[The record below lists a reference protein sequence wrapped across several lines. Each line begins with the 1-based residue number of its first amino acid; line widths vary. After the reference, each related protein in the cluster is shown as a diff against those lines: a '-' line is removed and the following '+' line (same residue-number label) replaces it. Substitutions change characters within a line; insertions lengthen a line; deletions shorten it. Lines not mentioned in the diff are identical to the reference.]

1 MNCEGGLLMT
11 KQEFLKR
18 YKDENL
24 TIGAEYMMILDKIS
38 DASLVVGC
46 AYDQGVWKIYE
57 TRERGGHYVIKEKD
71 TEDEAFDY
79 FYKLVLTLND
89 WRKN

>member
-1 MNCEGGLLMT
+1 MT

-18 YKDENL
+18 YREEKL

-46 AYDQGVWKIYE
+46 AYDQGVWKIYQ
-57 TRERGGHYVIKEKD
+57 TGERGGHYVIKEKD

-79 FYKLVLTLND
+79 FYELVLTLND